1 MEELES
7 KRAKREPVQNCP
19 MDKKRTGTKL
29 PNKKI
34 VLEDGEEY
42 IGYSFGANIE
52 SICEIVFNTS
62 MVGYQEIVSDPSY
75 TYQMVV
81 MTYPLIGNYGITD
94 EDYETKQPTIGG
106 IIVREYNDRPS
117 NFRYTKTLSEYLEE
131 NNIPG
136 IYGIDTRKLTRSIRD
151 KGSRKV
157 IITDINTD
165 KKEALKKLKEYNIP
179 REAVS
184 KVSCKKRWYSRTTNP
199 KYNVVAVDCGIKLNI
214 IRSLNKRGCNV
225 TVVPYCITAQEIEAL
240 KPDGIFL
247 SNGPGNP
254 ENVQE
259 VITLVKKLKG
269 QYPIFG
275 ICLGHQII
283 SLAYGA
289 KTYKLKFG
297 HRGGNH
303 PVLNLKT
310 NKIEITSQNH
320 SYAVD
325 EKSLEKTDLIP
336 THKNIL
342 DNTIEGVE
350 CKKDKIFSVQ
360 YHPESAPGPQD
371 SGYLFDKFINLM
383 EGK

>member
-1 MEELES
+1 MEEF
-7 KRAKREPVQNCP
+7 
-19 MDKKRTGTKL
+19 
-29 PNKKI
+29 NKKI

-42 IGYSFGANIE
+42 YGYGFGANIE

-106 IIVREYNDRPS
+106 LIVREYNDLPS

-136 IYGIDTRKLTRSIRD
+136 IYGLDTRKLTRSIRD

-157 IITDINTD
+157 IITDINTT
-165 KKEALKKLKEYNIP
+165 KEEALKKLKEYNIP
-179 REAVS
+179 RDAVS
-184 KVSCKKRWYSRTTNP
+184 KVSCKKKWYSRTANA
-199 KYNVVAVDCGIKLNI
+199 KFNIVAVDCGIKLNI
-214 IRSLNKRGCNV
+214 IWSLNKRGCNV
-225 TVVPYCITAQEIEAL
+225 TVVPFNTTYEKIVEL

-247 SNGPGNP
+247 SNGPGDP
-254 ENVQE
+254 EDVTE
-259 VITLVKKLKG
+259 VIELVKKLKG
-269 QYPIFG
+269 KYPIFG
-275 ICLGHQII
+275 ICLGHQMI

-303 PVLNLKT
+303 PVLNVET
-310 NKIEITSQNH
+310 DKIEITSQNH

-325 EKSLEKTDLIP
+325 EKSLKGTKLEV
-336 THKNIL
+336 THRNIL

-350 CKKDKIFSVQ
+350 CKKDKVFSVQ

-371 SGYLFDKFINLM
+371 SSYLFDKFIELM
-383 EGK
+383 K

>member
-1 MEELES
+1 MKEI
-7 KRAKREPVQNCP
+7 
-19 MDKKRTGTKL
+19 
-29 PNKKI
+29 NKKI

-42 IGYSFGANIE
+42 YGFGFGADKE
-52 SICEIVFNTS
+52 AICEIVFNTS

-94 EDYETKQPTIGG
+94 DDYETKQPTIGG
-106 IIVREYNDRPS
+106 MIVRQYNDHPS

-136 IYGIDTRKLTRSIRD
+136 IYGVDTRKLTRSIRE

-157 IITDINTD
+157 IITDA
-165 KKEALKKLKEYNIP
+165 KVSKQQALKKLKEYEIP
-179 REAVS
+179 KDAVS
-184 KVSCKKRWYSRTTNP
+184 KVSCKKRWYSRTANY
-199 KYNVVAVDCGIKLNI
+199 KYNIVAVDCGIKLNI
-214 IRSLNKRGCNV
+214 VRSLNKRGCNV
-225 TVVPYCITAQEIEAL
+225 TVVPFNTTAKEIEEL
-240 KPDGIFL
+240 KPDGVFL

-254 ENVQE
+254 EDVKE
-259 VITLVKKLKG
+259 VINLVKKLRGK
-269 QYPIFG
+269 YPIFG
-275 ICLGHQII
+275 ICLGHQMI

-303 PVLNLKT
+303 PVLNLNT
-310 NKIEITSQNH
+310 DKIEITSQNH

-325 EKSLEKTDLIP
+325 EQSLKKTKLKV
-336 THKNIL
+336 THRNIL
-342 DNTIEGVE
+342 DNTVEGVE
-350 CKKDKIFSVQ
+350 CIEDKIFSVQ

-371 SGYLFDKFINLM
+371 SGYLFDRFIDIIN
-383 EGK
+383 ENIKI

>member
-1 MEELES
+1 M
-7 KRAKREPVQNCP
+7 
-19 MDKKRTGTKL
+19 KL
-29 PNKKI
+29 FNKKI
-34 VLEDGEEY
+34 VLEDGDEY
-42 IGYSFGANIE
+42 YGYGFGADVE
-52 SICEIVFNTS
+52 SINEIVLNTS
-62 MVGYQEIVSDPSY
+62 VVGYQEICSDPSY

-94 EDYETKQPTIGG
+94 DDYETNKPTIGG
-106 IIVREYNDRPS
+106 LIVREYNDIPS

-157 IITDINTD
+157 LITNINTP
-165 KKEALKKLKEYNIP
+165 KEEALEKLKKYEIP
-179 REAVS
+179 KDAVS
-184 KVSCKKRWYSRTTNP
+184 KVSCKKKWYSRTPNP

-225 TVVPYCITAQEIEAL
+225 TIVPYNTSFSTIQSL

-247 SNGPGNP
+247 SNGPGDP
-254 ENVQE
+254 ENVVE
-259 VITLVKKLKG
+259 VIDLVKKAKG
-269 QYPIFG
+269 KYPIFG
-275 ICLGHQII
+275 ICLGHQMI

-289 KTYKLKFG
+289 KTYKMKYG

-303 PVLNLKT
+303 PVKNLET
-310 NKIEITSQNH
+310 GKIEITSQNH

-325 EKSLEKTDLIP
+325 NDSLANTSLKA
-336 THKNIL
+336 THINLL

-350 CKKDKIFSVQ
+350 CKEDKIFSVQ

-371 SGYLFDKFINLM
+371 SSYLFDKFIEIM
-383 EGK
+383 KTK

>member
-1 MEELES
+1 M
-7 KRAKREPVQNCP
+7 K
-19 MDKKRTGTKL
+19 TF
-29 PNKKI
+29 NKKI

-42 IGYSFGANIE
+42 LGYGFGADRE
-52 SICEIVFNTS
+52 AICEIVFNTS

-94 EDYETKQPTIGG
+94 EDYESKQPTMGG
-106 IIVREYNDRPS
+106 MVVREYNDLPS

-131 NNIPG
+131 NDIPG
-136 IYGIDTRKLTRSIRD
+136 ISGVDTRKLTRSIRD

-157 IITDINTD
+157 IITDITTS
-165 KKEALKKLKEYNIP
+165 KEDALKKLKEYDIP
-179 REAVS
+179 KDAVS
-184 KVSCKKRWYSRTTNP
+184 KVSWKKKWYSRTANY

-214 IRSLNKRGCNV
+214 VRSLNKRGCNV
-225 TVVPYCITAQEIEAL
+225 TIVPYNTTAKEIESL
-240 KPDGIFL
+240 KPDGVFL
-247 SNGPGNP
+247 SNGPGDP
-254 ENVQE
+254 EDVKE
-259 VITLVKKLKG
+259 VIKLVKELKG
-269 QYPIFG
+269 KYPIFG
-275 ICLGHQII
+275 ICLGHQMI

-303 PVLNLKT
+303 PVLNLET
-310 NKIEITSQNH
+310 DKIEITSQNH

-325 EKSLEKTDLIP
+325 EKTLENTDLVV

-350 CKKDKIFSVQ
+350 CKKDKVFSVQ

-371 SGYLFDKFINLM
+371 SGYLFDKFIKIM
-383 EGK
+383 GEFER

>member
-1 MEELES
+1 M
-7 KRAKREPVQNCP
+7 K
-19 MDKKRTGTKL
+19 TF
-29 PNKKI
+29 NKKI

-42 IGYSFGANIE
+42 LGYGFGADKE
-52 SICEIVFNTS
+52 AICEIVFNTS

-94 EDYETKQPTIGG
+94 EDYESKQPTMGG
-106 IIVREYNDRPS
+106 MVVREYNDLPS

-131 NNIPG
+131 NDIPG
-136 IYGIDTRKLTRSIRD
+136 ISGVDTRKLTRSIRD

-157 IITDINTD
+157 IITDITTS
-165 KKEALKKLKEYNIP
+165 KEDALKKLKEYDIP
-179 REAVS
+179 KDAVS
-184 KVSCKKRWYSRTTNP
+184 KVSCKKKWYSRTANY

-214 IRSLNKRGCNV
+214 VRSLNKRGCNV
-225 TVVPYCITAQEIEAL
+225 TIVPYNTTAKEIESL
-240 KPDGIFL
+240 KPDGVFL
-247 SNGPGNP
+247 SNGPGDP
-254 ENVQE
+254 EDVKE
-259 VITLVKKLKG
+259 VIELVKELKG
-269 QYPIFG
+269 KYPIFG
-275 ICLGHQII
+275 ICLGHQMI

-303 PVLNLKT
+303 PVLNLET
-310 NKIEITSQNH
+310 DKIEITSQNH

-325 EKSLEKTDLIP
+325 EKSLENTDLVV

-350 CKKDKIFSVQ
+350 CKKDKVFSVQ

-371 SGYLFDKFINLM
+371 SGYLFDKFIKIM
-383 EGK
+383 GEFEK